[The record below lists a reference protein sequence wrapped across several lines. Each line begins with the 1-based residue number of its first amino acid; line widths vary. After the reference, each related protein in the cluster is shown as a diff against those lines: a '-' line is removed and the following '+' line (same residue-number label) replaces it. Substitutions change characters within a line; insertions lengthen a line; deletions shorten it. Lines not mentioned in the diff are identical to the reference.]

1 MGSDFAVAPGND
13 NTVTGPDG
21 VFTYCLYW
29 PYGAP
34 WSDSAVFRLVSE
46 DGNDQ
51 HDFAK
56 GDGTPS
62 GSFVAFAF
70 PDALP
75 GKKYRGLLVDG
86 DITLSLF
93 AKVDICGLQ
102 HPADPCV
109 YLPFPSPRDQKTGVQ
124 ADDDT
129 SDSADAPPPS
139 DDASSADDSGD
150 DGSSD
155 DGSGDDGSSDLDLNA
170 VQNAAGPLPSV
181 PPSPPFA

>member
-1 MGSDFAVAPGND
+1 MGSDFAVAPGNA

-29 PYGAP
+29 ADDAP
-34 WSDSAVFRLVSE
+34 WSDSAVFRLVSD

-51 HDFAK
+51 HDFSK
-56 GDGTPS
+56 GDGTPT
-62 GSFVAFAF
+62 GDCVAFTF

-93 AKVDICGLQ
+93 AKVDICALQ

-109 YLPFPSPRDQKTGVQ
+109 YLPFPSPRDQQTGAEDDEQ
-124 ADDDT
+124 APDSDASGDSPSGDDA
-129 SDSADAPPPS
+129 SADS
-139 DDASSADDSGD
+139 DDAPDGDSGD
-150 DGSSD
+150 DDSSD
-155 DGSGDDGSSDLDLNA
+155 IDPTALDSAADPDL
-170 VQNAAGPLPSV
+170 ST
-181 PPSPPFA
+181 PPSSCPFA